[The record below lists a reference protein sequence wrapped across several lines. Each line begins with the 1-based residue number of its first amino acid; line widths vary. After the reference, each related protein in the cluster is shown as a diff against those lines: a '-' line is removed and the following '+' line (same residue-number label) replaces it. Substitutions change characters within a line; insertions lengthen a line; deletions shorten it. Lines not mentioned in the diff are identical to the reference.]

1 MLPSLENWLKGKF
14 WYTRRDYL
22 DKNKCWSELLNS
34 FLIKEKTIV
43 ANKQEEQTTYSR
55 RQADSV
61 RQGDDQTSKSR
72 GKTSY
77 SIAVDSSHRFYIF
90 LFSLVMAL
98 TSVVNPLL
106 TDFANPTQMLHL
118 YTGQMLSQGHLP
130 YQDIFATGG
139 FLYYALIALAY
150 FLGSSIWL
158 MLVEFL
164 AFYMSGIY
172 FYKIISF
179 LTKKTEMGMTYTAIF
194 FLLNLA
200 LGFGGLYPIQ
210 WAYPFMLNALWFLT
224 KYFAG
229 HINDEAFII
238 YGFFGTLAALI
249 DPRSLIFWVLSFIII
264 GIYNFLQRHFARGFY
279 QLLCMIFGAILVYY
293 TVGFFVLNM
302 GNLSEYVSQ
311 ALFYNFKVF
320 ALGSDSLLI
329 TLPYQ
334 LLVLAASGLLLGF
347 LGFFGHL
354 GRVLEF
360 KTVKW
365 LSFFAFIIS
374 LILGIFVQTYY
385 VFTLLLA
392 LPFGLIL
399 TSLVINDRLDDGT
412 EGETKEVA
420 GAHRRKRTT
429 HESQGGYWA
438 SFARRHFQL
447 PLLVMVLGIA
457 TPIVLG
463 ILSVNVNRER
473 RNVSDYLKANTS
485 NQSII
490 YVWDKSSKIY
500 LDTGLKSA
508 SQFPNP
514 VVNTST
520 QDNSQKRD
528 DDILQGNA
536 RYIVLNKSEKLP
548 KEVSRVVRSNYK
560 KISLDNAEH
569 FLIYQKK

>member
-1 MLPSLENWLKGKF
+1 MIFSIAFYQGE
-14 WYTRRDYL
+14 
-22 DKNKCWSELLNS
+22 
-34 FLIKEKTIV
+34 TIV
-43 ANKQEEQTTYSR
+43 ANKQEEHITYSR
-55 RQADSV
+55 RQADEV
-61 RQGDDQTSKSR
+61 KSANSR
-72 GKTSY
+72 PTKAKARTSY
-77 SIAVDSSHRFYIF
+77 SIAVASNHRFYIF
-90 LFSLVMAL
+90 LFSLVMGL
-98 TSVVNPLL
+98 TSVANPLL
-106 TDFANPTQMLHL
+106 TDFANPTQMVHL
-118 YTGQMLSQGHLP
+118 YTGQMMSHGHLP
-130 YQDIFATGG
+130 YLDTFATGG
-139 FLYYALIALAY
+139 FLFYALIALSY
-150 FLGSSIWL
+150 FLGSSLWL
-158 MLVEFL
+158 MVVEFL

-179 LTKKTEMGMTYTAIF
+179 LTSKTDMGMTFTAIF
-194 FLLNLA
+194 YLLNLA

-210 WAYPFMLNALWFLT
+210 WAFPFILNALWFLT

-249 DPRSLIFWVLSFIII
+249 DPRSLIFWGLSFIII

-302 GNLSEYVSQ
+302 GNLSDYVTQ

-320 ALGSDSLLI
+320 AVGSDSLLI

-334 LLVLAASGLLLGF
+334 ILALAGSGLLLGLF
-347 LGFFGHL
+347 GFFGHL

-365 LSFFAFIIS
+365 LSFFTLIFS
-374 LILGIFVQTYY
+374 LIIGIFSQSYF
-385 VFTLLLA
+385 VFSLLLA

-399 TSLVINDRLDDGT
+399 TALVINDRINEGADGNQK
-412 EGETKEVA
+412 ET
-420 GAHRRKRTT
+420 GGTHRRKRTT

-438 SFARRHFQL
+438 TFAKGHFQL
-447 PLLVMVLGIA
+447 PVLVMIVGIA

-463 ILSVNVNRER
+463 VLSVDTNRER
-473 RNVSDYLKANTS
+473 KNISNYLKANTS
-485 NQSII
+485 DSSII

-500 LDTGLKSA
+500 LDTGLQST

-520 QDNSQKRD
+520 KTNSQKRND
-528 DDILQGNA
+528 DVLQAKA
-536 RYIVLNKSEKLP
+536 RYVVVNKSEKIP
-548 KEVSRVVRSNYK
+548 SEVSSFLKSNYK
-560 KISLDNAEH
+560 KISLDNSDH
-569 FLIYQKK
+569 FTLYQKK